1 MTNQIK
7 DNSST
12 FFLSSLSEDKQ
23 LLINELESEFDTYSR
38 HLTPIASITT

>member
-1 MTNQIK
+1 MTNQIN
-7 DNSST
+7 DNFFN
-12 FFLSSLSEDKQ
+12 FFLSSLTDDKQ